1 VAVGVAE
8 RLLSERQHNA
18 KGTEEASVV
27 LKDEAFVRAVW
38 HSRFRVYGRMMNQEE
53 YTHSFF
59 PSNPFTHKTVLYL
72 RETRD

>member
-18 KGTEEASVV
+18 KGTRETGVV
-27 LKDEAFVRAVW
+27 LKDEIFVRTVGD
-38 HSRFRVYGRMMNQEE
+38 SRFSVYERMMNQEE